1 MLAPPARRRLTEGG
15 TMHKARKL
23 LALALALMLALS
35 VMGLAG
41 CGTDDAEE
49 PDDGDVA
56 EFTLIQEGRLIAGSD
71 TAYPPFEFIEDG
83 EVKGFDVDLLAA
95 IAEKMGLESEFKS
108 YNFDALIVGLQGGTE
123 FDLIASAMTITE
135 ERAQQVDFS
144 DPYIDSN
151 QSLTVREDSDFETLA
166 ELEGA
171 KIGVQSGTTGEEFT
185 RNNLPEGATV
195 VPFEN
200 ILQAM
205 QALQAGEVDGV
216 VNDLPISAD
225 IVLDESRE
233 LKIVEELITNEQYGF
248 AFNQDNPGL
257 RDAVNDALAELKSD
271 GTYDDIYR
279 KWFGETP

>member
-1 MLAPPARRRLTEGG
+1 
-15 TMHKARKL
+15 MHNAKKLLL
-23 LALALALMLALS
+23 LALTLVLALG

-41 CGTDDAEE
+41 CGTGDADEPVVEPIDEE
-49 PDDGDVA
+49 YD
-56 EFTLIQEGRLIAGSD
+56 FTLIQDGRLIVGSD

-83 EVKGFDVDLLAA
+83 EVMGFDVDLVGA
-95 IAEKMGLESEFKS
+95 IAERLGLEFEFRTF
-108 YNFDALIVGLQGGTE
+108 NFDALIVGLQGGTE
-123 FDLIASAMTITE
+123 FDMIASAMTITE

-151 QSLTVREDSDFETLA
+151 QSLTVREDSDIETLA
-166 ELEGA
+166 DLAGGR
-171 KIGVQSGTTGEEFT
+171 IGVQSGTTGEEYS

-225 IVLDESRE
+225 IVLDETRQ
-233 LKIVEELITNEQYGF
+233 LKIVEELRTDEQYGF
-248 AFNQDNPGL
+248 AFNKENPGL
-257 RDAVNDALAELKSD
+257 RDAVNAALAEIKAD

>member
-1 MLAPPARRRLTEGG
+1 
-15 TMHKARKL
+15 MHRARKL
-23 LALALALMLALS
+23 LTLALALMLALS

-41 CGTDDAEE
+41 CGAEE
-49 PDDGDVA
+49 PAEPADGA
-56 EFTLIQEGRLIAGSD
+56 AEPEFTLIQEGKLIVGSD
-71 TAYPPFEFIEDG
+71 TAFPPFEFIEDG
-83 EVKGFDVDLLAA
+83 VVKGFDVDLVAA
-95 IAEKMGLESEFKS
+95 IAEELGLDYEFKS

-123 FDLIASAMTITE
+123 FDMIASAMTITE

-151 QSLTVREDSDFETLA
+151 QSLTVRLDSDVTSLA
-166 ELEGA
+166 QLTGG
-171 KIGVQSGTTGEEFT
+171 KIGVQSGTTGEEFA

-225 IVLDESRE
+225 IVLDETRE
-233 LKIVEELITNEQYGF
+233 LKIVEELVTEEQYGF
-248 AFNQDNPGL
+248 AFNKDNPGL
-257 RDAVNDALAELKSD
+257 RDAVNEALATLKAD

>member
-1 MLAPPARRRLTEGG
+1 
-15 TMHKARKL
+15 MHKARKL

-41 CGTDDAEE
+41 CGSDETEE
-49 PDDGDVA
+49 PDDGDAA
-56 EFTLIQEGRLIAGSD
+56 EYTLIQDGKIIAGSD

-95 IAEKMGLESEFKS
+95 IAEKMGIESEFKS

-151 QSLTVREDSDFETLA
+151 QSLTVREDSDVATLA

-171 KIGVQSGTTGEEFT
+171 KIGVQSGTTGEEYT

-205 QALQAGEVDGV
+205 QALQADEVQGV

-257 RDAVNDALAELKSD
+257 RDAVNSALAELRAD

>member
-1 MLAPPARRRLTEGG
+1 MN
-15 TMHKARKL
+15 KARKL
-23 LALALALMLALS
+23 LLLALALMLAFG

-41 CGTDDAEE
+41 CGGDEAEE
-49 PDDGDVA
+49 PDDDGAVA
-56 EFTLIQEGRLIAGSD
+56 EFTTIQEGMLIAGSD

-95 IAEKMGLESEFKS
+95 IAEELGLESEFKS

-135 ERAQQVDFS
+135 ERAEQVDFS

-151 QSLTVREDSDFETLA
+151 QSLTVRNDQDVETLA
-166 ELEGA
+166 DLAGG
-171 KIGVQSGTTGEEFT
+171 KIGVQSGTTGEEYT

-205 QALQAGEVDGV
+205 QALQADEVQGV

-225 IVLDESRE
+225 IVLDETRE
-233 LKIVEELITNEQYGF
+233 LQIVEELITNEQYGF
-248 AFNQDNPGL
+248 AFNKNNPGL
-257 RDAVNDALAELKSD
+257 RDAVNAALATLKEN

>member
-1 MLAPPARRRLTEGG
+1 MK
-15 TMHKARKL
+15 KARML
-23 LALALALMLALS
+23 LMLAMALVLAFG

-41 CGTDDAEE
+41 CGTDEPAEPTE
-49 PDDGDVA
+49 PTEPAEPTEYEFETLNDGM
-56 EFTLIQEGRLIAGSD
+56 LIAGSD

-83 EVKGFDVDLLAA
+83 EVMGFDVDLVAA
-95 IAEKMGLESEFKS
+95 IAERLGVDFEFRT

-123 FDLIASAMTITE
+123 FDMIASAMTITE
-135 ERAQQVDFS
+135 ERAQQIDFS

-151 QSLTVREDSDFETLA
+151 QSLTVHADSDIETLA
-166 ELEGA
+166 EMEGMR
-171 KIGVQSGTTGEEFT
+171 IGVQSGTTGEEYT

-205 QALQAGEVDGV
+205 QALGAGEVEGV

-225 IVLDESRE
+225 IVLDETRE
-233 LKIVEELITNEQYGF
+233 LKIVEELRTDEQYGF
-248 AFNQDNPGL
+248 AFNQENPGL
-257 RDAVNDALAELKSD
+257 RDAVNAALAEIKAD

>member
-1 MLAPPARRRLTEGG
+1 MK
-15 TMHKARKL
+15 KARTL
-23 LALALALMLALS
+23 LMLALALMLAFG

-41 CGTDDAEE
+41 CGTDE
-49 PDDGDVA
+49 PDEPTEPTEY
-56 EFTLIQEGRLIAGSD
+56 EFDTLVEGRLTVGSD

-83 EVKGFDVDLLAA
+83 EVMGFDVDLVAA
-95 IAEKMGLESEFKS
+95 IADRLGLEYEFRT

-123 FDLIASAMTITE
+123 FDMIASAMTITE

-151 QSLTVREDSDFETLA
+151 QSLTVRADSDIETLA
-166 ELEGA
+166 EMEGMR
-171 KIGVQSGTTGEEFT
+171 IGVQSGTTGEEYT

-205 QALQAGEVDGV
+205 QALQAGEVEGV

-225 IVLDESRE
+225 IVLDETRE
-233 LKIVEELITNEQYGF
+233 LMIVEELRTDEQYGF
-248 AFNQDNPGL
+248 AFNQENPGL
-257 RDAVNDALAELKSD
+257 RDAVNAALAEIKAD

>member
-1 MLAPPARRRLTEGG
+1 
-15 TMHKARKL
+15 MHKARKL
-23 LALALALMLALS
+23 LTLALALMLAFG

-41 CGTDDAEE
+41 CGGDEAEE
-49 PDDGDVA
+49 PEDEA
-56 EFTLIQEGRLIAGSD
+56 PEYTLIQEGKLIAGSD
-71 TAYPPFEFIEDG
+71 TAFPPFEFIEDG
-83 EVKGFDVDLLAA
+83 EVKGFDVDLVAA
-95 IAEKMGLESEFKS
+95 IAEELGLESEFKS

-123 FDLIASAMTITE
+123 FDMIASAMTITE

-151 QSLTVREDSDFETLA
+151 QSLTVRNDQDVTSLA
-166 ELEGA
+166 ELTGA
-171 KIGVQSGTTGEEFT
+171 KIGVQSGTTGEEYT

-225 IVLDESRE
+225 IVLDETRG
-233 LKIVEELITNEQYGF
+233 LKIVEELVTNEQYGF
-248 AFNQDNPGL
+248 AFNKNNPGL
-257 RDAVNDALAELKSD
+257 RDAVNDALAKLKAN

>member
-1 MLAPPARRRLTEGG
+1 
-15 TMHKARKL
+15 MHKARKL
-23 LALALALMLALS
+23 LALALALMLALG
-35 VMGLAG
+35 VMGLVG
-41 CGTDDAEE
+41 CGADEVDE
-49 PDDGDVA
+49 PDVDTAD
-56 EFTLIQEGRLIAGSD
+56 FTLIQDGMLIAGSD

-83 EVKGFDVDLLAA
+83 EVLGFDVDLVEA
-95 IAEKMGLESEFKS
+95 IADRLGLDYEFKT
-108 YNFDALIVGLQGGTE
+108 YNFDALIVGLQSGTE
-123 FDLIASAMTITE
+123 FDMIASAMTITE

-151 QSLTVREDSDFETLA
+151 QSLTVREDSDIETLA
-166 ELEGA
+166 DLSGLN
-171 KIGVQSGTTGEEFT
+171 IGVQSGTTGEEYA
-185 RNNLPEGATV
+185 RNNAPADATV

-225 IVLDESRE
+225 IVLDETRE
-233 LKIVEELITNEQYGF
+233 LKIVEELITEEQYGF

-257 RDAVNDALAELKSD
+257 RDAVNDALAEVKAD

>member
-1 MLAPPARRRLTEGG
+1 
-15 TMHKARKL
+15 MHKARKL
-23 LALALALMLALS
+23 FLLALALMLAFG

-41 CGTDDAEE
+41 CGGDEADEG
-49 PDDGDVA
+49 DGETP
-56 EFTLIQEGRLIAGSD
+56 EFTTIQEGMLISGSD

-83 EVKGFDVDLLAA
+83 EVKGFDVDLVAA
-95 IAEKMGLESEFKS
+95 IAEELGLESEFKS

-123 FDLIASAMTITE
+123 FDMIASAMTITE
-135 ERAQQVDFS
+135 ERAEQVDFS

-151 QSLTVREDSDFETLA
+151 QSLTVREDQDVETLA
-166 ELEGA
+166 DLEGQ
-171 KIGVQSGTTGEEFT
+171 KIGVQSGTTGEEYT

-205 QALQAGEVDGV
+205 QALQADEVQGV

-225 IVLDESRE
+225 IVLDETRE

-248 AFNQDNPGL
+248 AFNKDNPGL
-257 RDAVNDALAELKSD
+257 RDAVNDALATLKED

>member
-1 MLAPPARRRLTEGG
+1 
-15 TMHKARKL
+15 MHKAKKL
-23 LALALALMLALS
+23 FVLTLALVLVAG

-41 CGTDDAEE
+41 CAAEPTQPAEE
-49 PDDGDVA
+49 PAEEPTAGEFP
-56 EFTLIQEGRLIAGSD
+56 EFTTLVDGKLIVGSD

-83 EVKGFDVDLLAA
+83 EVKGFDVDLVAA
-95 IAEKMGLESEFKS
+95 IAERLGVEFEFKS

-123 FDLIASAMTITE
+123 FDMIASAMTITE
-135 ERAQQVDFS
+135 ERAQQVNFS

-151 QSLTVREDSDFETLA
+151 QSLTVRNDSDITSLA
-166 ELEGA
+166 DLVGA
-171 KIGVQSGTTGEEFT
+171 KIGVQSGTTGEEYT

-225 IVLDESRE
+225 IVLDETRE
-233 LKIVEELITNEQYGF
+233 LKIVEELTTNEQYGF
-248 AFNQDNPGL
+248 AFNKENTAL
-257 RDAVNDALAELKSD
+257 RDAVNAALAEIRAD